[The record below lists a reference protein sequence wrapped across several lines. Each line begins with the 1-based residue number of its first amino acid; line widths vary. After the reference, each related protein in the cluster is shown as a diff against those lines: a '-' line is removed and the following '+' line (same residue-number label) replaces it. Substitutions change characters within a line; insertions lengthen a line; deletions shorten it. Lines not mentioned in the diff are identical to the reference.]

1 MSTTTRR
8 LVAAFVLATG
18 LSTVASRAR
27 AQDPRLEGRVP
38 EATRV
43 EIEAVLDSAR
53 ARELPTEPLVDRALE
68 GASKEAPP
76 ELILAAVSRLA
87 DEMAAARDAMGQA
100 SSASEVIAG
109 ASALRAG
116 ARPDD
121 LAYLRELRGD
131 QPLTVAAAVMADLVA
146 VGVPADT
153 AVAAVIALA
162 EQTEDVEYVAFR
174 RNVERDIA
182 LGASPVTAL
191 GVRLAGEV
199 AAFADSPPPQRPS
212 GPRKP

>member
-8 LVAAFVLATG
+8 LFVAFVLATG
-18 LSTVASRAR
+18 LSTVASQAR

-43 EIEAVLDSAR
+43 QIEAVLDSAR
-53 ARELPTEPLVDRALE
+53 TRELPTEPLVDRALE
-68 GASKEAPP
+68 GASKGAPP
-76 ELILAAVSRLA
+76 ELILAAVRRLA
-87 DEMAAARDAMGQA
+87 DEMAAARDAMGQT
-100 SSASEVIAG
+100 SSAPEVVAG

-116 ARPDD
+116 ARPED
-121 LAYLRELRGD
+121 LAYLRQLRGD

-162 EQTEDVEYVAFR
+162 GETEDVQYVTFR

-191 GVRLAGEV
+191 GVRLEGAV
-199 AAFADSPPPQRPS
+199 DALADSPLPQRPR